1 MPGGLVG
8 TIRRVSLARIP
19 MRPGGVQKAFE
30 LLHVGF
36 VHVRRAAKKRRWP
49 RNASCNRGRVPTY
62 ECSGGYCVLQVEL
75 AGRRHEGELDP
86 RLRVAADRL
95 GLGGWR
101 LLAELGGLDVAELDQ
116 LQDVGVGQAAIAAT
130 AGGEAG
136 AE

>member
-75 AGRRHEGELDP
+75 AGRRHEWGSARDC
-86 RLRVAADRL
+86 
-95 GLGGWR
+95 GLPPTGW
-101 LLAELGGLDVAELDQ
+101 D
-116 LQDVGVGQAAIAAT
+116 
-130 AGGEAG
+130 
-136 AE
+136 